1 MFNDDPPA
9 ESTLADVSLL
19 ENTLN
24 CASRQQPKENGRTQ
38 LRPASVATPAGGV
51 FVHSRRTHE
60 TIPSFGAP
68 PRCGIATVDAEFDR
82 RAEQLMREMRQ
93 SYSDFSLSGLGWA
106 EQQVQADAAIRAE
119 RAAEDAEIARQRLLE
134 DAERTARREQQ
145 DAERGHTG
153 KRAESVWCSERDV
166 AEAALAMEWK
176 TKWAELTAALEERF
190 AAHQAQMALD
200 EQRAREEEARVRQ
213 EAAAAAAAAAEQ
225 ATRETE
231 ALEGARKEAELSRLR
246 SSLQVSVSPSPG
258 PSPFGPAPAAH
269 ALVLTFPTSTLPPPS
284 LQPSIASLGLVS
296 AAAVP
301 ATLGYSGA
309 TVAALRK
316 DDRSWWRC
324 LHFLE
329 AEGLTPPLKGSAVA
343 TALFDALDVDADGAI
358 PLAEAGYALALLGG
372 GSARERVDAAC
383 GSRGAPAAGAEVTL
397 AQATSQLELCAKVR
411 LHCGPIVQALHLKAQ
426 PAGVAATGH
435 EPALVPTTP
444 ELKQQLAALYASA
457 ASLPAERFRSWAATT
472 CVALFSPLL

>member
-1 MFNDDPPA
+1 MPVGSALGPGALILDRLAAVFNDDLPA

-93 SYSDFSLSGLGWA
+93 SYSDFSLNGLGWA

-145 DAERGHTG
+145 DAEREHTG

-246 SSLQVSVSPSPG
+246 S
-258 PSPFGPAPAAH
+258 
-269 ALVLTFPTSTLPPPS
+269 S